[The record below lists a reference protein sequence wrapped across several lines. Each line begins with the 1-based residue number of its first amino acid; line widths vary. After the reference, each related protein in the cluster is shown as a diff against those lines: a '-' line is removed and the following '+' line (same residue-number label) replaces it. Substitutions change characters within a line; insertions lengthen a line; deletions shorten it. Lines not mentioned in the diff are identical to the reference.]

1 MGRVGM
7 SRSDFEQCTP
17 LEFSKIVE
25 KNNALEEL
33 RIREGWEQTRTQ
45 VVAVASLFSKK
56 PINPQERFPLPWDKG
71 NAGKQ
76 TAVPK
81 GTSSPERMKEV
92 LGRLKK

>member
-1 MGRVGM
+1 M

-25 KNNALEEL
+25 KNNALEES
-33 RIREGWEQTRTQ
+33 RFREGWERTRAEVILITNNI
-45 VVAVASLFSKK
+45 FSKK
-56 PINPQERFPLPWDKG
+56 ALKFPLPWDDNNTG
-71 NAGKQ
+71 A
-76 TAVPK
+76 TRAAPK